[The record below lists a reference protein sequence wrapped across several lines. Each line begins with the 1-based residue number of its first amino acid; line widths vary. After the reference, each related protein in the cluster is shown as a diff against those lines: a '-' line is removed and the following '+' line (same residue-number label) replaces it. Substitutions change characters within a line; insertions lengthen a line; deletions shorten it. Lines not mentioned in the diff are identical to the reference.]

1 MERKDK
7 KEGRSFLQR
16 RNRVEKKEK
25 EGIRLRLI
33 NVTVIVAAC
42 VLAVLLL
49 IASFRTFAGFQE
61 MHEATER
68 YVIAQGDASMIQE
81 ASTYLTDRVRTFVA
95 TGDRAALDDFFTE
108 VQVTRRRDVAIE
120 DMQEYLAGTN
130 TLRYLDEA
138 LRYSNELVQIEYHSI
153 RLAIEAYGDNIDQYP
168 AALQSVTLSEQE
180 YAMDKESQLDL
191 AISMLFDDTY
201 QSYKTRITESVQK
214 AGSVL
219 IEEMSHR
226 LSETEENFG
235 RTLLYET
242 LLIATDILVVLAMVL
257 AVTYMM
263 IRPMEKVVKA
273 ITANSDVPVIGAYEL
288 RFLSRAYNAVFEQ
301 SRRHREQLSYEA
313 SHDQMTGLFN
323 RAVFDRTRMT
333 NERRAHAMIL
343 VDVDKFKH
351 FNDTYGHSVGDQVLQ
366 KVSGALKANF
376 RSEDYVCRIGGDEFA
391 VVMVHANSDMR
402 DIVETK
408 LKQAMTLLR
417 DTSDGLPIV
426 TLSIGVAF
434 GDRKQPTEDIYK
446 DADAALYAVKNRG
459 GDGIAFYGE
468 V

>member
-1 MERKDK
+1 MEPKDK
-7 KEGRSFLQR
+7 KEGRSFLRR